1 MSEVT
6 ARWIPV
12 SSSRAG
18 GDRVYQRVE
27 VYSTPLDPV
36 TTAAASSP
44 AIPFASAQF
53 GGNILTVQE
62 GVVFIQ
68 KASGKRKK
76 FQSHFD
82 LHSTFH
88 SVSAFSKW
96 LWKSGR
102 IVKCGWSTNEEAV
115 FVTDTGNVLVYDMFG
130 ELKKNFSMGQ
140 EAKDLKVISARVF
153 QTRHSTGVAV
163 LTSSR
168 RFFVVNNIQEPR
180 VRKMSD
186 VDLPQQQQQAATAA
200 VAGQPGGGGGPV
212 WSVLTADR
220 HAKLI
225 VSVGDGQV
233 VVVSQTDTQAL
244 LVDAGG
250 GDRGNIAN
258 IAGSHIFLT

>member
-1 MSEVT
+1 
-6 ARWIPV
+6 
-12 SSSRAG
+12 
-18 GDRVYQRVE
+18 
-27 VYSTPLDPV
+27 
-36 TTAAASSP
+36 
-44 AIPFASAQF
+44 
-53 GGNILTVQE
+53 
-62 GVVFIQ
+62 
-68 KASGKRKK
+68 
-76 FQSHFD
+76 
-82 LHSTFH
+82 
-88 SVSAFSKW
+88 
-96 LWKSGR
+96 
-102 IVKCGWSTNEEAV
+102 
-115 FVTDTGNVLVYDMFG
+115 MFG

-186 VDLPQQQQQAATAA
+186 VDLPQQQQQAAA
-200 VAGQPGGGGGPV
+200 VAVQPGGGGAPV

-250 GDRGNIAN
+250 GGRGNIAN

>member
-1 MSEVT
+1 
-6 ARWIPV
+6 
-12 SSSRAG
+12 
-18 GDRVYQRVE
+18 
-27 VYSTPLDPV
+27 
-36 TTAAASSP
+36 
-44 AIPFASAQF
+44 
-53 GGNILTVQE
+53 
-62 GVVFIQ
+62 
-68 KASGKRKK
+68 
-76 FQSHFD
+76 
-82 LHSTFH
+82 
-88 SVSAFSKW
+88 
-96 LWKSGR
+96 
-102 IVKCGWSTNEEAV
+102 
-115 FVTDTGNVLVYDMFG
+115 MFG

-186 VDLPQQQQQAATAA
+186 VDLPQQQQQAAAA
-200 VAGQPGGGGGPV
+200 SAGQPGGGGPV

-250 GDRGNIAN
+250 GDRGSIAN
-258 IAGSHIFLT
+258 IAGSHISLT

>member
-1 MSEVT
+1 
-6 ARWIPV
+6 
-12 SSSRAG
+12 
-18 GDRVYQRVE
+18 
-27 VYSTPLDPV
+27 
-36 TTAAASSP
+36 
-44 AIPFASAQF
+44 
-53 GGNILTVQE
+53 
-62 GVVFIQ
+62 
-68 KASGKRKK
+68 
-76 FQSHFD
+76 
-82 LHSTFH
+82 
-88 SVSAFSKW
+88 
-96 LWKSGR
+96 
-102 IVKCGWSTNEEAV
+102 
-115 FVTDTGNVLVYDMFG
+115 MFG

-186 VDLPQQQQQAATAA
+186 VDLPQQQQAATAA
-200 VAGQPGGGGGPV
+200 AAGQPGGGGPV

-225 VSVGDGQV
+225 VAVGDGQV

-250 GDRGNIAN
+250 GDRGNIAS

>member
-1 MSEVT
+1 
-6 ARWIPV
+6 
-12 SSSRAG
+12 
-18 GDRVYQRVE
+18 
-27 VYSTPLDPV
+27 
-36 TTAAASSP
+36 
-44 AIPFASAQF
+44 
-53 GGNILTVQE
+53 
-62 GVVFIQ
+62 
-68 KASGKRKK
+68 
-76 FQSHFD
+76 
-82 LHSTFH
+82 
-88 SVSAFSKW
+88 
-96 LWKSGR
+96 
-102 IVKCGWSTNEEAV
+102 
-115 FVTDTGNVLVYDMFG
+115 MFG

-186 VDLPQQQQQAATAA
+186 VDLPQQLQA
-200 VAGQPGGGGGPV
+200 VATGQPGGGAPV

-225 VSVGDGQV
+225 VSVGDEQV

-258 IAGSHIFLT
+258 IAGSSIFLT

>member
-1 MSEVT
+1 M
-6 ARWIPV
+6 
-12 SSSRAG
+12 
-18 GDRVYQRVE
+18 
-27 VYSTPLDPV
+27 
-36 TTAAASSP
+36 
-44 AIPFASAQF
+44 
-53 GGNILTVQE
+53 
-62 GVVFIQ
+62 
-68 KASGKRKK
+68 
-76 FQSHFD
+76 
-82 LHSTFH
+82 
-88 SVSAFSKW
+88 
-96 LWKSGR
+96 
-102 IVKCGWSTNEEAV
+102 
-115 FVTDTGNVLVYDMFG
+115 YDMFG

-186 VDLPQQQQQAATAA
+186 VDLPQQQQTSAAAA
-200 VAGQPGGGGGPV
+200 VAGQPGGVGGPV

>member
-1 MSEVT
+1 M
-6 ARWIPV
+6 
-12 SSSRAG
+12 
-18 GDRVYQRVE
+18 
-27 VYSTPLDPV
+27 
-36 TTAAASSP
+36 
-44 AIPFASAQF
+44 
-53 GGNILTVQE
+53 
-62 GVVFIQ
+62 
-68 KASGKRKK
+68 
-76 FQSHFD
+76 
-82 LHSTFH
+82 
-88 SVSAFSKW
+88 
-96 LWKSGR
+96 
-102 IVKCGWSTNEEAV
+102 
-115 FVTDTGNVLVYDMFG
+115 YDMFG

-186 VDLPQQQQQAATAA
+186 VDLPQQQQAVAAA
-200 VAGQPGGGGGPV
+200 AGQPGGGRSPV

-258 IAGSHIFLT
+258 IAGSHILLT

>member
-1 MSEVT
+1 MAEMY
-6 ARWIPV
+6 RIP
-12 SSSRAG
+12 S
-18 GDRVYQRVE
+18 
-27 VYSTPLDPV
+27 PL
-36 TTAAASSP
+36 
-44 AIPFASAQF
+44 I
-53 GGNILTVQE
+53 
-62 GVVFIQ
+62 
-68 KASGKRKK
+68 
-76 FQSHFD
+76 
-82 LHSTFH
+82 FH
-88 SVSAFSKW
+88 PVSAFSKW

-186 VDLPQQQQQAATAA
+186 VDLPQQQQQVAAA
-200 VAGQPGGGGGPV
+200 AGQPGGGGGVPV

>member
-1 MSEVT
+1 
-6 ARWIPV
+6 
-12 SSSRAG
+12 
-18 GDRVYQRVE
+18 
-27 VYSTPLDPV
+27 
-36 TTAAASSP
+36 
-44 AIPFASAQF
+44 
-53 GGNILTVQE
+53 
-62 GVVFIQ
+62 
-68 KASGKRKK
+68 
-76 FQSHFD
+76 
-82 LHSTFH
+82 
-88 SVSAFSKW
+88 
-96 LWKSGR
+96 
-102 IVKCGWSTNEEAV
+102 
-115 FVTDTGNVLVYDMFG
+115 MFG

-186 VDLPQQQQQAATAA
+186 VDLPQQQQAAAAAAA
-200 VAGQPGGGGGPV
+200 VQPGGGGGPV
-212 WSVLTADR
+212 WNVLTADR

-225 VSVGDGQV
+225 VSAGDGQV

-258 IAGSHIFLT
+258 IAGSHIFVT

>member
-12 SSSRAG
+12 SSSRVG

-68 KASGKRKK
+68 KASGKRKE

-186 VDLPQQQQQAATAA
+186 VDLPQQQQATAA
-200 VAGQPGGGGGPV
+200 AGQPGGGNAPV